1 MSLLAAPPTQLPID
15 FYSPAWYNALPP
27 GLKDKVADTT
37 CVALLPNAAESFLM
51 VPHPSEALSSKEF
64 NKKYYARI
72 IKDYE
77 LIVAAE
83 SDEEDLERRGNVDVR
98 EELDDG
104 GEGIDLQM
112 PSDWEDANDDKYY
125 AEGECGNLYDDE
137 GENSRWIEL
146 DKEEDA
152 DYDPKADKMS
162 HPEAPEDGI
171 DVDGDQVMS
180 KSGKGKEKASG

>member
-1 MSLLAAPPTQLPID
+1 M
-15 FYSPAWYNALPP
+15 
-27 GLKDKVADTT
+27 
-37 CVALLPNAAESFLM
+37 
-51 VPHPSEALSSKEF
+51 
-64 NKKYYARI
+64 
-72 IKDYE
+72 
-77 LIVAAE
+77 IVAAE

-112 PSDWEDANDDKYY
+112 PSDGEDANNDKYY